1 MSYVNDDL
9 IRAYKETRNII
20 SNNSPEDKE
29 RIINEYIDLVKK
41 INANTEKQQQGSS
54 GYNHNTEFSK
64 MLKNP
69 LEISIYNNFQRY
81 NNEPQNINPILNKN
95 IEGNTET
102 PEESVNELV
111 HVSRYV
117 RNNYKIMLKIE

>member
-20 SNNSPEDKE
+20 SNNAPEDKE

-41 INANTEKQQQGSS
+41 INANAEKQQQGSY

-81 NNEPQNINPILNKN
+81 NDEPQNNINPILNKN
-95 IEGNTET
+95 IESISKT
-102 PEESVNELV
+102 PEESINELV
-111 HVSRYV
+111 GVSTYV
-117 RNNYKIMLKIE
+117 RNN

>member
-64 MLKNP
+64 MLKKM
-69 LEISIYNNFQRY
+69 IQ
-81 NNEPQNINPILNKN
+81 
-95 IEGNTET
+95 GNYYLDF
-102 PEESVNELV
+102 S
-111 HVSRYV
+111 
-117 RNNYKIMLKIE
+117 

>member
-95 IEGNTET
+95 IEGNIKT
-102 PEESVNELV
+102 PEESINELV
-111 HVSRYV
+111 DVSTYV
-117 RNNYKIMLKIE
+117 GNN

>member
-20 SNNSPEDKE
+20 ATNPPENKE
-29 RIINEYIDLVKK
+29 RIISEYIDLVNK
-41 INANTEKQQQGSS
+41 INNYNQQQQRGSY
-54 GYNHNTEFSK
+54 GYNHNAEFSK

-81 NNEPQNINPILNKN
+81 NDEPHNIINPILNKN
-95 IEGNTET
+95 TVNTKS
-102 PEESVNELV
+102 PQDSINDLV
-111 HVSRYV
+111 GVSDYF
-117 RNNYKIMLKIE
+117 NNN